1 VIKLAI
7 RKVKPGKESELRAWM
22 AQLNSRRSE
31 VLETFRQEG
40 VRHERAY
47 LLQTA
52 DGLILVYAMESPD
65 HERAAAAYAQ
75 STLPIDLEH
84 KRVMTEVLG
93 DRVPSEL
100 LYECKA
106 DTAF

>member
-1 VIKLAI
+1 MINLAI
-7 RKVKPGKESELRAWM
+7 RKVKPGKESQLRAWR

-52 DGLILVYAMESPD
+52 DGPILIYAMEAPD

-84 KRVMTEVLG
+84 KRIMTEVLG
-93 DRVPSEL
+93 DHVPSEL

-106 DTAF
+106 GTAF